1 MRPARS
7 SRTGPSATHPSVSP
21 ETKGLVFIGGPRSV
35 GMAGG
40 SDDPFDAESTHI
52 SHQRDPFEAFGL
64 DAHQSDTRAEPNGR
78 SSSQRCGKHTPLPAV
93 DELAVDEPHDP
104 SDDEGE
110 VYYLKCTE
118 RYPGWANATH
128 RRLAMAAA
136 FALVAGGAGLWLWQ
150 LRNADAAVP
159 HRLVHHRSRV
169 PPPPPAPNALP
180 SGAAWPSSSDE
191 EGDDDYA
198 FWRTPPSPPSLHPP
212 PSPPSRRPPPSP
224 PPLASAPAAVPS
236 HELINAR
243 FKRDPYAGWLSV
255 PSAGVL
261 LHCIDGYEDHAQ
273 PWLPGTRSMVEV
285 PPWQCHSSA
294 LVPL

>member
-1 MRPARS
+1 M
-7 SRTGPSATHPSVSP
+7 
-21 ETKGLVFIGGPRSV
+21 FIGGPRSV

-64 DAHQSDTRAEPNGR
+64 DAHQSDTRADPNGR
-78 SSSQRCGKHTPLPAV
+78 STNHCGKHMPLPVV

-110 VYYLKCTE
+110 VYFLKCTE